1 MTDMVD
7 TTVQKK
13 AKVAME
19 EDGLATKISGTKIA
33 KECRLEIKA
42 MAEELFKEK
51 GVVPGLSVVLVGSR
65 TDSATYVRM
74 KKKAAAEVGF
84 HSVDVDLNED
94 ASQEEILAAV
104 DALND
109 DPSVHAILVQ
119 LPLPSHVDEA
129 TVLNRIKLEKDAD
142 GFLAENIGRVW
153 LKGGQDP
160 MAYPCTP
167 AGVIELLQR
176 SNIEI
181 SGKHCVIVGR
191 SNIVGMPVG
200 GLLQNLNGTVT
211 TVHSRT
217 KDMQEHIGRAD
228 IVVAAIGKP
237 EFIKGE
243 WLKPGCV
250 VIDVGINS
258 KDDPSAKRGYR
269 LVGDVDYASARKV
282 ASAITPVPG
291 GVGPMTIAMLLK
303 NTLGLAR
310 LSQGLSRM
318 PEKAL

>member
-1 MTDMVD
+1 MSAE
-7 TTVQKK
+7 QEFKK
-13 AKVAME
+13 AKVEKME
-19 EDGLATKISGTKIA
+19 DENLATRISGTKIA
-33 KECRLEIKA
+33 KECRQEIKVITDQLIA
-42 MAEELFKEK
+42 EK
-51 GVVPGLSVVLVGSR
+51 GVTPGLAVVLVGAR

-84 HSVDVDLNED
+84 HSIDVDLDIEVSQEQLLAEVDKLNED
-94 ASQEEILAAV
+94 
-104 DALND
+104 
-109 DPSVHAILVQ
+109 PKVHAILVQ
-119 LPLPSHVDEA
+119 LPLPGHIDEA
-129 TVLNRIKLEKDAD
+129 TVLKRIRLEKDAD

-153 LKGGQDP
+153 LKGGEEP

-167 AGVIELLQR
+167 WGVIELLQR

-181 SGKHCVIVGR
+181 SGKHCVVVGR

-217 KDMQEHIGRAD
+217 KDMQDHIGRAD
-228 IVVAAIGKP
+228 ILVAAIGKA

-258 KDDPSAKRGYR
+258 KDDPTAKRGYR
-269 LVGDVDYASARKV
+269 LVGDVDYESARKV

-303 NTLGLAR
+303 NTVGLAR
-310 LSQGLSRM
+310 LSCGLPRM
-318 PEKAL
+318 PPKTS